1 MLINHLYCRRCR
13 WSGSKEG
20 EIGGVLSRLHQAD
33 ATVLCEVVR
42 MIFGYDWQ
50 ILSSHLDGYLG
61 KLFWTGYNLTS
72 PYTLNWWR
80 NSFSMEAR
88 VQPLNQLVTQ

>member
-1 MLINHLYCRRCR
+1 
-13 WSGSKEG
+13 
-20 EIGGVLSRLHQAD
+20 
-33 ATVLCEVVR
+33 

>member
-1 MLINHLYCRRCR
+1 
-13 WSGSKEG
+13 
-20 EIGGVLSRLHQAD
+20 
-33 ATVLCEVVR
+33 

-50 ILSSHLDGYLG
+50 ILSSHLNGYLG

-72 PYTLNWWR
+72 PYTLSWWR